1 MCGQVEREMGQTVEG
16 RFKRAERKARA
27 VGRQAGRT
35 VRDRKNP
42 SGAAIARIRGNV
54 TGPRGP
60 EARKAKTC
68 WLGAKPVDLPVI
80 CDTAPQNSKEQSACR
95 GWIMDSAIRWAVLET
110 KGMTLLAL
118 AKRETILLGFG
129 PTGKSS

>member
-1 MCGQVEREMGQTVEG
+1 MNCGHVPINWKKCAGKLKEMGQTVEG

-80 CDTAPQNSKEQSACR
+80 CD
-95 GWIMDSAIRWAVLET
+95 
-110 KGMTLLAL
+110 LLPG
-118 AKRETILLGFG
+118 IDQGPSHNLGVVQ
-129 PTGKSS
+129 TTELT